1 MTTMVVVLWPRA
13 AWRGPCSM
21 GREQSRLTVGK
32 EKLMAKYSDLDLG
45 TIEAVVNKLGGMD
58 GVKRFLSG
66 ELAIKAAEH
75 IFALWKTIKLGTG
88 LVTADDFRR
97 ALKAGN
103 FRIGD
108 WGNDILGR
116 RGFTA
121 ADEETEMDLVVLSV
135 AELGFK
141 DGAYRKDIYKRAL
154 KLGLELCPA
163 EVGPQLRLQYKD
175 QPMDEWLRIAME
187 PITDS
192 VGHLSVFCVGRDD
205 GGLWLLGGDGSHG
218 DFWDGIY
225 RWVFVRPRK

>member
-1 MTTMVVVLWPRA
+1 
-13 AWRGPCSM
+13 
-21 GREQSRLTVGK
+21 
-32 EKLMAKYSDLDLG
+32 MAKYSDLDLG

-187 PITDS
+187 PIITGSGGDL
-192 VGHLSVFCVGRDD
+192 GVFIVGR
-205 GGLWLLGGDGSHG
+205 GGGDLWLRGGGGHDR
-218 DFWDGIY
+218 FWIVSN